1 MGRMGGEGSEGISSQ
16 PWMGTDCSPL
26 RGRNHLRG
34 EGGVVSERHMS
45 RPLLAEVAAE
55 AWAGAADVKEGLQGL
70 PAGRKHRPRTSEAA
84 G

>member
-1 MGRMGGEGSEGISSQ
+1 M
-16 PWMGTDCSPL
+16 
-26 RGRNHLRG
+26 
-34 EGGVVSERHMS
+34 SERHMS